1 MQGNRAL
8 LRGLHAFEAKQFIYA
23 SSMLVHALCRPGERI
38 DETQPIAL
46 GWMYPKSKAR
56 AEEVLCQ
63 EHGEIPYVNLRLAG
77 VYDTTSMVPTLAR
90 QMARIYERDFQSYF
104 HSGSPMDWEAMHR
117 LKDELPAMVQALKN
131 NPLRKYARHGV
142 ALPESLEEAHREG
155 ENAETLRSKREVQV
169 RTEHNANRWAHFV
182 NMGLATWLIT
192 QPLLINVQEPGLRT
206 TEMVLGLALLVSL
219 PAALSWQAT
228 WARWA
233 SAGVGTLVMAIPF
246 VFNTNS
252 AAADLSDTLVGALIF
267 GLAVC
272 LKPEPSA
279 SALAS

>member
-131 NPLRKYARHGV
+131 NPLRKYARHGI

-206 TEMVLGLALLVSL
+206 TEMVLGLALLVSSL
-219 PAALSWQAT
+219 LRCLGRPLGLAGPVP
-228 WARWA
+228 RWA
-233 SAGVGTLVMAIPF
+233 ATPTRWKS
-246 VFNTNS
+246 
-252 AAADLSDTLVGALIF
+252 
-267 GLAVC
+267 
-272 LKPEPSA
+272 
-279 SALAS
+279 